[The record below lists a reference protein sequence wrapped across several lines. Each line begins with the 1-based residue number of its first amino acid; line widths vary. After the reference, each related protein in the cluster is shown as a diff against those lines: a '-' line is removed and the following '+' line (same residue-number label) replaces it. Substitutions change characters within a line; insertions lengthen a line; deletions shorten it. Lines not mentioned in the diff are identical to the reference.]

1 MQSRAPSP
9 PASAHTAQFLRHA
22 PQPAAVSCCT
32 PSTCRNQYVQSSAV
46 LPSSASLS
54 SSCFMSAQSVLYWL
68 QSTFRSMD
76 STGFAPF
83 TWDGDLHCAVS
94 VGNFSRSFEP
104 LIMFAAQ
111 KLPDVFT
118 HLITSSISFHE
129 RPSSR
134 FNLSMSSAHLS
145 ICLPA
150 GLYLLSMLDW
160 CRETRS
166 CDRVVASVA
175 TSEAAG
181 FGLSNLLSLISISN
195 LWCPFVVLLLLHLLL
210 LLLHK
215 CCTFVSTFVVRCL
228 YFCWR
233 SASVVDCP
241 ISNCISDM

>member
-1 MQSRAPSP
+1 
-9 PASAHTAQFLRHA
+9 
-22 PQPAAVSCCT
+22 
-32 PSTCRNQYVQSSAV
+32 
-46 LPSSASLS
+46 
-54 SSCFMSAQSVLYWL
+54 MSAQSVLYWL

-118 HLITSSISFHE
+118 QRITDSISCQE

-134 FNLSMSSAHLS
+134 FNLSMSSAHFSTCLS
-145 ICLPA
+145 V
-150 GLYLLSMLDW
+150 GLYLLSMFVL

-166 CDRVVASVA
+166 CERVAASGG
-175 TSEAAG
+175 TSEAEG

-210 LLLHK
+210 LLLHN
-215 CCTFVSTFVVRCL
+215 CCTFVSTFVVTFVTSFVMRCL
-228 YFCWR
+228 YFCCR
-233 SASVVDCP
+233 SASVDDCP
-241 ISNCISDM
+241 ISNWISDM

>member
-1 MQSRAPSP
+1 
-9 PASAHTAQFLRHA
+9 
-22 PQPAAVSCCT
+22 
-32 PSTCRNQYVQSSAV
+32 
-46 LPSSASLS
+46 
-54 SSCFMSAQSVLYWL
+54 MSAQSVLYWL

-118 HLITSSISFHE
+118 HLITSSISFQE

-134 FNLSMSSAHLS
+134 LSFSMSAAHLS
-145 ICLPA
+145 ICLSV
-150 GLYLLSMLDW
+150 GLYLLSMFVL

-166 CDRVVASVA
+166 CERVAASGG
-175 TSEAAG
+175 TSEAEG

-195 LWCPFVVLLLLHLLL
+195 LWCPFVVHLFLHLLLHLL
-210 LLLHK
+210 HN
-215 CCTFVSTFVVRCL
+215 CCTFVSTFVVTFVVTFVTSFVMRCL

-233 SASVVDCP
+233 SDSVVDCP

>member
-1 MQSRAPSP
+1 
-9 PASAHTAQFLRHA
+9 
-22 PQPAAVSCCT
+22 
-32 PSTCRNQYVQSSAV
+32 
-46 LPSSASLS
+46 
-54 SSCFMSAQSVLYWL
+54 MSAQSVLYWL

-129 RPSSR
+129 RPSRR
-134 FNLSMSSAHLS
+134 FNLPMSSAPFPT
-145 ICLPA
+145 CLPA

-166 CDRVVASVA
+166 GDRVGASVG

-181 FGLSNLLSLISISN
+181 FGLLLLSNLILSN
-195 LWCPFVVLLLLHLLL
+195 LILS
-210 LLLHK
+210 
-215 CCTFVSTFVVRCL
+215 VSSF
-228 YFCWR
+228 
-233 SASVVDCP
+233 
-241 ISNCISDM
+241 